1 MSLTIKDML
10 LIEEPTIKI
19 LKDELMTVSGWFIL
33 PSFVMALVLEYFGEF
48 KFLEVG
54 KKLILIMVFM
64 GSFYTFHSEAVNLSF
79 KASDEILKKVS
90 PRNIFL
96 RNWTEVKVKT
106 NEKTNWSM
114 LEKFAIPNVNDLLG
128 TTFFILSKAFIW
140 ILKLIYSVVYHLTYV
155 FAPLTAILYFFP
167 ITKSSIAG
175 TIQSSLWCIL
185 MPVVLVSILAI
196 VGNSIQAPAG
206 NGELAIISIDHI
218 LWLFGVTLLLLMSP
232 ILTLGILRGGGV
244 AMSGSAIGAMM
255 TNSGM
260 KVLSAIP
267 IATRQAQGVMR
278 TTRNTVSKGIEAT
291 SRTREQPRNLLSKD
305 QGKSIETKNEKL
317 SESNSR
323 NQDHSSV
330 VREKDGRSEHR
341 FQGQEQTNMQ
351 TKATN
356 APHATGKDSKT
367 EQRNSDVKSSNQAQP
382 KDGYK
387 NRSEM
392 KEGKPQVQSKIHSK
406 EKSPEIFREQKRE
419 LKEINNKESFK
430 ESRRSNAIN
439 RKENLRRPREVR
451 NEV

>member
-155 FAPLTAILYFFP
+155 FAPLSAILYFFP

-218 LWLFGVTLLLLMSP
+218 LWLFGVTLLFLMSP

-291 SRTREQPRNLLSKD
+291 SRTREQSRNLLSKD

-330 VREKDGRSEHR
+330 VREKDGRSEHK
-341 FQGQEQTNMQ
+341 FQGQEQT
-351 TKATN
+351 KVTN
-356 APHATGKDSKT
+356 GPHTTGKNSKT
-367 EQRNSDVKSSNQAQP
+367 EQRNSDVKSSKQSHSNE
-382 KDGYK
+382 GYK

-419 LKEINNKESFK
+419 LKEINNKDSFK
-430 ESRRSNAIN
+430 ESRRSNSIN
-439 RKENLRRPREVR
+439 RKENLRRPREGR

>member
-33 PSFVMALVLEYFGEF
+33 PSFVLALVLEYFGEL

-64 GSFYTFHSEAVNLSF
+64 GSFYTFHSEGVNLSF
-79 KASDEILKKVS
+79 KASEEILKKVS
-90 PRNIFL
+90 PRNVFL

-114 LEKFAIPNVNDLLG
+114 LEKFAIPNINDLLG

-196 VGNSIQAPAG
+196 VGNSIQTPAG

-218 LWLFGVTLLLLMSP
+218 LWHFGVTLLLLMSP

-291 SRTREQPRNLLSKD
+291 SRTRKQSRNLLSKD
-305 QGKSIETKNEKL
+305 QGKSTETKSEKM
-317 SESNSR
+317 SESNLR

-330 VREKDGRSEHR
+330 EREKDGRSEHR
-341 FQGQEQTNMQ
+341 FQGQEQTKMQ
-351 TKATN
+351 TKATSG
-356 APHATGKDSKT
+356 PHATGKDSKT
-367 EQRNSDVKSSNQAQP
+367 EQRNSDVKSSKQAQS
-382 KDGYK
+382 KDGYT

-430 ESRRSNAIN
+430 ESRRSNGIN

>member
-33 PSFVMALVLEYFGEF
+33 PSFVLALVLEYFGEF

-64 GSFYTFHSEAVNLSF
+64 GSFYTFHSEGVNLSF
-79 KASDEILKKVS
+79 KTSEEILKKVS

-155 FAPLTAILYFFP
+155 FAPFTAILYFFP

-185 MPVVLVSILAI
+185 MPIVLVSILAI

-232 ILTLGILRGGGV
+232 ILTLGILRGGGM

-291 SRTREQPRNLLSKD
+291 SRTREQSRNLLSKD
-305 QGKSIETKNEKL
+305 QGKSTETKNEKL

-330 VREKDGRSEHR
+330 VREKDGRSEER
-341 FQGQEQTNMQ
+341 FQGQEQTTMQ

-356 APHATGKDSKT
+356 GPHTTGKDSKT
-367 EQRNSDVKSSNQAQP
+367 EQRNSNVKSSKQAQS
-382 KDGYK
+382 KDGYT

-419 LKEINNKESFK
+419 LKEINNKEFFK

-439 RKENLRRPREVR
+439 RKENLRRPREAG